1 MAEKKKKL
9 TLNDL
14 KAIKDRVAKENA
26 KYRLRLL
33 VCGDTGCHASGSQA
47 VWAALTE
54 EVQKRGL
61 EKEVQLVKAG
71 CNGFC
76 SVGPLMTI
84 YPGGIFYQKLTAAD
98 MPELVESHFQKGKPV
113 ERLMYKDPVTAKVL
127 PTVDKIPYFTLQ
139 HFRVL
144 RHMGQIDPESIEEYF
159 WKDGYLAAAKALLEM
174 TPVQIIAEMK
184 TSGLRGRG
192 GAGFPTGMKWEFAAA
207 SKGNVKYVLCNADE
221 GDPGAFMDRS
231 VMEATPHAV
240 LEGMIVAA
248 KAINSHQGYIY
259 CRAEYP
265 LAIKRLNIAITQAR
279 DSGLLGR
286 DILGSGIDFDMEI
299 YQGAGAFV
307 CGEET
312 ALMASIEGRRGMP
325 RPRPPFPAVSG
336 LWQKPSI
343 LNNVETFA
351 NVPQIILEGGE
362 KSAKI
367 GTESSKGTKVFALTG
382 KVNNIGLVEV
392 PMGTTIG
399 KIIFDIGG
407 GVPGGKKF
415 KAAQLGGPS
424 GGCIPEEHLDTPTDY
439 EAITKVGAIMGSGGM
454 IVMDEDNCM
463 VDMARFF
470 MDFCQDESC
479 GKCSPCRI
487 GTRRMLEILQRICR
501 GEGKEGDIELL
512 EDMAIQIKDAAL
524 CGLGQTAP
532 NPILST
538 IRYFRHEYEAHIKN
552 QYCPSGVC
560 KGLSAAPCQRSCP
573 AGVDVPSYNSLI
585 AMGRFQEAVEVI
597 RQDNPFPAVCGRLCS
612 RPCEGNCIQV
622 ETGEAIAIR
631 SLKRFVADYEMA
643 HWKTEELPAKLIHKE
658 KVAII
663 GSGPAGLTAAR
674 DLRRQGYPVTVFEA
688 ASRPGGMLRLAI
700 PDFRLPPDVLDH
712 EIQAIVDAGV
722 EIRTGVAVGK
732 DLTVENLR
740 QQGFQA
746 VLIAIGSHQG
756 IVPRL
761 PGSQSNGSV
770 LQAIDF
776 LKEVKLRKRARL
788 SGDVLV
794 VGSTYAA
801 LDSART
807 ALRLGAASVGL
818 VYPRARDQFAVEKA
832 EVQAAE
838 EEGVTIHP
846 LLMATEVIRS
856 KDRVTGVKCLRLAAQ
871 LPDKTGRAR
880 AVVKGGEEVVLPAQV
895 VIFAEGQEPNLSVLA
910 KGPELKRTL
919 GGLLE
924 VNPVTLETSQPGI
937 FAAGDVTSGGA
948 TVIEAI
954 AAGQKAAVTIHR
966 FLRGADQVEPHRL
979 VKPRRLVPFVELG
992 EAIPNF
998 KRPQEMLRPASER
1011 AHDFEE
1017 DNLTY
1022 SEMLAMNEARRC
1034 LRCGRE

>member
-1 MAEKKKKL
+1 MAKKKKL
-9 TLNDL
+9 LLNDL
-14 KAIKDRVAKENA
+14 TAIQEQVGKENQ
-26 KYRLRLL
+26 KFLLRLL
-33 VCGDTGCHASGSQA
+33 VCGDTGCRASGHQA
-47 VWAALTE
+47 VWAALE
-54 EVQKRGL
+54 QEIAKH
-61 EKEVQLVKAG
+61 QLGEDLQIIKSG

-76 SVGPLMTI
+76 SVGPLLTV
-84 YPGGIFYQKLTAAD
+84 YPGGIFYQKLTAEA
-98 MPELVESHFQKGKPV
+98 MPELVEQHFKKGKPV
-113 ERLMYKDPVTAKVL
+113 ERLMFRDPVTGKIIPEVA
-127 PTVDKIPYFTLQ
+127 KIPFFTHQ
-139 HFRVL
+139 YFRVM
-144 RHMGQIDPESIEEYF
+144 RHMGQIDPESLEEYI
-159 WKDGYLAAAKALLEM
+159 WKDGYRGAAKALLEL
-174 TPVQIIAEMK
+174 TPTQIIAEMK

-192 GAGFPTGMKWEFAAA
+192 GAGFPTGMKWEFASA
-207 SKGNVKYVLCNADE
+207 SKGETKYVLCNADE

-265 LAIKRLNIAITQAR
+265 LAIKRLTRAIEQGR
-279 DSGLLGR
+279 DSGLLGQ
-286 DILGSGIDFDMEI
+286 DILGSGFDFDIEI

-312 ALMASIEGRRGMP
+312 ALMTSLEGRRGMP

-362 KSAKI
+362 KCAKI

-392 PMGTTIG
+392 PMGTSIG

-407 GVPGGKKF
+407 GVPDGKKF

-424 GGCIPEEHLDTPTDY
+424 GGCIPAEHLNTPTDY

-463 VDMARFF
+463 VDMARYF

-479 GKCSPCRI
+479 GKCTPCRV
-487 GTRRMLEILQRICR
+487 GTRRMLEILERICR

-512 EDMAIQIKDAAL
+512 EEMAGVIKDTAL

-573 AGVDVPSYNSLI
+573 AGVDVPSYISLI

-612 RPCEGNCIQV
+612 RPCEGNCILV
-622 ETGEAIAIR
+622 ETGEEVAIR
-631 SLKRFVADYEMA
+631 SLKRFVADYEQA
-643 HWKTEELPAKLIHKE
+643 HWKTEELPVKLVHQE
-658 KVAII
+658 KIAVI

-700 PDFRLPPDVLDH
+700 PNFRLPPEVLDH
-712 EIQAIVDAGV
+712 EIQLVVDAGV

-732 DLTVENLR
+732 DLTIENLR

-756 IVPRL
+756 IQPRL
-761 PGSQSNGSV
+761 PGSGSNGSV
-770 LQAIDF
+770 RQAIDF
-776 LKEVKLRKRARL
+776 LKEVKLGQRSRL

-794 VGSTYAA
+794 MGSTYAA

-807 ALRLGAASVGL
+807 ALRLGASSVGL
-818 VYPRARDQFAVEKA
+818 IYPRARDQFAVEKA

-838 EEGVTIHP
+838 EEGVIIHP
-846 LLMATEVIRS
+846 LLMATELIRS

-871 LPDKTGRAR
+871 VPDKTGRAR
-880 AVVKGGEEVVLPAQV
+880 AVVKGGEEVVLPAQM
-895 VIFAEGQEPNLSVLA
+895 VIFAEGQEPDLSVLA
-910 KGPELKRTL
+910 KGPQLKRTL

-924 VNPVTLETSQPGI
+924 VNPVTLETSQPGL

-966 FLRGADQVEPHRL
+966 FLSGAEQVEPHRL
-979 VKPRRLVPFVELG
+979 VKPRRRVQFVELG

-1017 DNLTY
+1017 ENLTY

-1034 LRCGRE
+1034 LRCGKE

>member
-9 TLNDL
+9 MLNDL
-14 KAIKDRVAKENA
+14 KAIKDRVASENA

-47 VWAALTE
+47 VWAALFE

-61 EKEVQLVKAG
+61 GKEVQLVKAG

-84 YPGGIFYQKLTAAD
+84 YPGGIFYQKLTAGD

-113 ERLMYKDPVTAKVL
+113 ERLMYKDSVTAKVL

-144 RHMGQIDPESIEEYF
+144 RNMGQIDPESIEEYI
-159 WKDGYLAAAKALLEM
+159 WKDGYLGVAKALLEM
-174 TPVQIIAEMK
+174 TPTQIIAEIK

-207 SKGNVKYVLCNADE
+207 SKGEVKYVLCNADE

-240 LEGMIVAA
+240 LEGMIAAA

-286 DILGSGIDFDMEI
+286 DILGSGVDFDVEI

-362 KSAKI
+362 KCAKI

-407 GVPGGKKF
+407 GIPGGKKF

-424 GGCIPEEHLDTPTDY
+424 GGCIPAEHLNTPTDY

-501 GEGKEGDIELL
+501 GEGKEGDIALL
-512 EDMAIQIKDAAL
+512 EDMATQIKDAAL

-538 IRYFRHEYEAHIKN
+538 IRYFREEYEAHIRDKH
-552 QYCPSGVC
+552 CPAAIC
-560 KGLSAAPCQRSCP
+560 SALFKSPCQHTCP
-573 AGVDVPSYNSLI
+573 VGMDIPAYIALVRAG
-585 AMGRFQEAVEVI
+585 RVEDAYKVLK
-597 RQDNPFPAVCGRLCS
+597 RTNPFPSVCGRVCGH
-612 RPCEGNCIQV
+612 PCQSKCRRGQLDEPL
-622 ETGEAIAIR
+622 AIMH
-631 SLKRFVADYEMA
+631 LKRFVSDHARKPKVEP
-643 HWKTEELPAKLIHKE
+643 LPVTQKE
-658 KVAII
+658 KIAVVGA
-663 GSGPAGLTAAR
+663 GPAGLTAALELKKR
-674 DLRRQGYPVTVFEA
+674 GYAVTVFEELPQ
-688 ASRPGGMLRLAI
+688 PGGMLRWGI
-700 PDFRLPPDVLDH
+700 PAYRLPREILDQ
-712 EIQAIVDAGV
+712 EIQDILDTGV
-722 EIRTGVAVGK
+722 ELRCGTRVGREVSFAELGKKFDILFLAVGAHQSYKLEVPGEDAEGVLGAVEMLRAYNLGKKVKVGKRVAV
-732 DLTVENLR
+732 
-740 QQGFQA
+740 
-746 VLIAIGSHQG
+746 IGGGNS
-756 IVPRL
+756 
-761 PGSQSNGSV
+761 
-770 LQAIDF
+770 AID
-776 LKEVKLRKRARL
+776 A
-788 SGDVLV
+788 
-794 VGSTYAA
+794 
-801 LDSART
+801 ART
-807 ALRLGAASVGL
+807 ALRLGA
-818 VYPRARDQFAVEKA
+818 QAVTIYYRRERKDMPAQEA
-832 EVQAAE
+832 EIQAAE
-838 EEGVTIHP
+838 AEGVKIEYLVGP
-846 LLMATEVIRS
+846 LRVETKQGKVSGLTLARMQLGQFDRSGRKSPEPIRGNEVTVDVDMVIPAISQNPDLSFLPKESGVETKRGVIQVDAEL
-856 KDRVTGVKCLRLAAQ
+856 KTKNAKVWAGGDAVTGPAMVVEAIRAGQQAARAMDEAIRAATGQKPWVAPVDTIEIPFEVDEEVKEQPQ
-871 LPDKTGRAR
+871 LPMPETPAGER
-880 AVVKGGEEVVLPAQV
+880 KGDFRE
-895 VIFAEGQEPNLSVLA
+895 
-910 KGPELKRTL
+910 
-919 GGLLE
+919 
-924 VNPVTLETSQPGI
+924 
-937 FAAGDVTSGGA
+937 
-948 TVIEAI
+948 
-954 AAGQKAAVTIHR
+954 
-966 FLRGADQVEPHRL
+966 
-979 VKPRRLVPFVELG
+979 VELG
-992 EAIPNF
+992 YTIQMA
-998 KRPQEMLRPASER
+998 
-1011 AHDFEE
+1011 
-1017 DNLTY
+1017 
-1022 SEMLAMNEARRC
+1022 LAEARRC
-1034 LRCGRE
+1034 LRCDAKVE